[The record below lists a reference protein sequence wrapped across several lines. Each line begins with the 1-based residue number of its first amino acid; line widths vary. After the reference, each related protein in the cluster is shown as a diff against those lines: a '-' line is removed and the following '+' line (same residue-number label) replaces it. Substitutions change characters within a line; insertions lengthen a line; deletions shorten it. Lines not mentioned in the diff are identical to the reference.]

1 MKERLNRPCEPL
13 QAQNPGLNAREY
25 AKDSAQNSA
34 SLAERL
40 RKFMRA
46 HDLSRTQLASIIQTP
61 TRTLDHYLDD
71 GVAPPGSLGAL
82 LVVLERCGCAR
93 RAVGMLSKVKAAPR
107 GRPFGR
113 GNPWRFVGPGI
124 RAMNTAKSGPAK

>member
-71 GVAPPGSLGAL
+71 GVAPPRSLGAL
-82 LVVLERCGCAR
+82 LIVLQPCGCPP
-93 RAVGMLSKVKAAPR
+93 RAVPRLSNAKAPPTPR
-107 GRPFGR
+107 PLSIPTPSPF
-113 GNPWRFVGPGI
+113 
-124 RAMNTAKSGPAK
+124 